1 MNVETH
7 RRLNPALCG
16 APGALGTGTA
26 EVLLHT
32 TADMAADDEGLVHG
46 GFVFGA
52 ADHAAM
58 LAVNHPLVVL
68 ASASCTFT
76 APVRVGETVRCT
88 AERTAIDGRKHH
100 VRVVATV
107 DDRTVF
113 TAEFLAAVP
122 SRHVLAPRP

>member
-1 MNVETH
+1 MDIQTH
-7 RRLNPALCG
+7 RRLSPALCG
-16 APGALGTGTA
+16 TPVALGEGTA
-26 EVLLHT
+26 VVALDT
-32 TADMAADDEGLVHG
+32 TDEMAADAEGLVHG

-68 ASASCTFT
+68 VSAQCNFV
-76 APVRVGETVRCT
+76 APVRVGDRVRCA
-88 AERTAIDGRKHH
+88 AERTAIDGRKHP

-113 TAEFLAAVP
+113 TADFVAAIP
-122 SRHVLAPRP
+122 SRHVLVFCP